1 MMEGLRDIL
10 GVLMI
15 LGALL
20 LIRRVLSP
28 QKPPTKRRRSRPQ
41 SGRTS
46 ARLPGSG
53 TDGRWTPD

>member
-1 MMEGLRDIL
+1 MMEGLRDIV

-28 QKPPTKRRRSRPQ
+28 QKPPTKRRRPRNK
-41 SGRTS
+41 
-46 ARLPGSG
+46 RL
-53 TDGRWTPD
+53 